1 MDSVKGK
8 ILIVDDDS
16 DTLFLLKTV
25 LMKQGYNVET
35 TVSPTSAIELF
46 NENSFDV
53 AIVDY
58 LMPEMTGDKLA
69 LRLSKLDNRVY
80 IVFITGHSEY
90 IDTMKSIKDLN
101 SIVLLKPVNNNDLL
115 SSIDG
120 IMNRKHWMTK

>member
-1 MDSVKGK
+1 MDSVKGNV
-8 ILIVDDDS
+8 LIVDDDA

-25 LMKQGYNVET
+25 LTKQGYRVET
-35 TVSPTSAIELF
+35 TVSPTRAIELS

-80 IVFITGHSEY
+80 IVFITGYSEY
-90 IDTMKSIKDLN
+90 IDTMESIKDLN
-101 SIVLLKPVNNNDLL
+101 SFVLLKPVD
-115 SSIDG
+115 SSNLIHIIET
-120 IMNRKHWMTK
+120 IMDRKRWINK